1 MDRYTFYVLEFLEEI
16 HPASQ
21 TNMNDLVSKI
31 LNIHEYANDF
41 NSFRTNLFVL
51 RALQMSFVLL
61 LFLSEAALWG
71 GSICLYE
78 M

>member
-21 TNMNDLVSKI
+21 TNMNDLVSRI

-41 NSFRTNLFVL
+41 NSFKTNLF
-51 RALQMSFVLL
+51 
-61 LFLSEAALWG
+61 
-71 GSICLYE
+71 CP
-78 M
+78 